1 MDKNNFATN
10 YDKKIHD
17 LYSLIRIDGNCL
29 RLKKENWQ
37 TILKVSSILEDLEIN
52 YDFSFI
58 RDDFFKKEVTI
69 VSFAN
74 PKDLQIIKDLLV
86 LENKKIKDK
95 ISTASYE
102 NKINILAAVFSV
114 TKQGFLETPKYLGKS
129 PEAFFQTDL
138 RFKIA
143 METLRNLNFSIAE
156 VQQKRNSLLFIPDGE
171 KTQKIIQDILNAR
184 INIQLANNKKRT
196 K

>member
-1 MDKNNFATN
+1 M
-10 YDKKIHD
+10 
-17 LYSLIRIDGNCL
+17 
-29 RLKKENWQ
+29 
-37 TILKVSSILEDLEIN
+37 EDLEIN

>member
-17 LYSLIRIDGNCL
+17 LYRLIKIDGNCL

-37 TILKVSSILEDLEIN
+37 TILKVSSILDDLKIN
-52 YDFSFI
+52 HAFSFI

>member
-1 MDKNNFATN
+1 MDKNNFATDYN
-10 YDKKIHD
+10 KKIQD